1 MRRWSPRSSTAAST
15 RSGRPRRTSPAVV
28 CPCAPDMPG
37 LSRGWLG
44 DTAVLYARAF
54 RRGAVLALAN
64 WPVGL
69 VVLLYGALLGLVWML
84 VAPLGIVGGLIL
96 YLASIACISS
106 WLSLVAE
113 VLRSGRVRW
122 SDLLP
127 GFGTYLNDLLTV
139 GFILWGFVFIAN
151 IVLAPFPLLLI
162 IFRLAVVVFL
172 NVLPELIYLGR
183 HAPAELLVESYRFM
197 GENWIEWFPANILL
211 ALCLVAARQLPA
223 GPSGLVIESVT
234 GLVLYFAMIVRGI
247 LFQELASSTR
257 RGREFRRRAG

>member
-1 MRRWSPRSSTAAST
+1 
-15 RSGRPRRTSPAVV
+15 
-28 CPCAPDMPG
+28 MPE
-37 LSRGWLG
+37 LPRGWLG
-44 DTAVLYARAF
+44 DTAALYTRVF
-54 RRGAVLALAN
+54 RRGAGLALAN

-69 VVLLYGALLGLVWML
+69 VVLLYGALLGVVWML
-84 VAPLGIVGGLIL
+84 VGPLGIVGGLIV
-96 YLASIACISS
+96 YLASVACISS

-122 SDLLP
+122 ADLLP

-139 GFILWGFVFIAN
+139 GFILWGLVTIAN
-151 IVLAPFPLLLI
+151 LVLGSFPLLHI
-162 IFRLAVVVFL
+162 IFGLALIVFL

-197 GENWIEWFPANILL
+197 GENWIEWFPANVLL
-211 ALCLVAARQLPA
+211 VLCLAAARALPA
-223 GPSGLVIESVT
+223 GPSGVVVESVT
-234 GLVLYFAMIVRGI
+234 GLVLYFAMIVRGL